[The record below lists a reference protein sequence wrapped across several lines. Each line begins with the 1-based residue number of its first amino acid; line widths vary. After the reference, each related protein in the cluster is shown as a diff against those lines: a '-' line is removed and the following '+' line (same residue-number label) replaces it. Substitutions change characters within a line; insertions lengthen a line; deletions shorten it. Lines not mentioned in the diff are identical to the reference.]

1 MDPKQV
7 NEALNQ
13 YVRPTTFPV
22 AIKLVSTEEEL
33 PDRVRMPLKDLGHP
47 IALCQATTLTR
58 RYGWSMAV
66 GKEEQCCIGGA
77 QTMGFVSGGG
87 DHPVG
92 PEKRH
97 EPGRYKYHVT
107 AALDRADFVPD
118 VVVVYGNSAQI
129 MRLVQSAI
137 GGPAGSGRVNAVA
150 TGFGDCGDIAAGTVL
165 KDECQMIL
173 PSGGDRVFG
182 GTQDHEMIF
191 AMPWGKVEAVVGGL
205 GETHKAGF
213 RYPVITDVR
222 HRPNLPPF
230 LQVPDKA

>member
-7 NEALNQ
+7 NDALNQ
-13 YVRPTTFPV
+13 YVRPATFPV
-22 AIKLVSTEEEL
+22 AYKLLATDEEL
-33 PDRVRMPLKDLGHP
+33 PDRVRRPMKDMGHP

-66 GKEEQCCIGGA
+66 GKEDQCCIGGA
-77 QTMGFVSGGG
+77 QTMGFVKGGAV
-87 DHPVG
+87 HPVG
-92 PEKRH
+92 AENMHP
-97 EPGRYKYHVT
+97 PGKYKYHVT

-118 VVVVYGNSAQI
+118 LVVVYGNSAQI
-129 MRLVQSAI
+129 MRLVQSAM
-137 GGPAGSGRVNAVA
+137 GGPAGSGKVHGVA
-150 TGFGDCGDIAAGTVL
+150 TGFGDCGDIAGGTIV

-173 PSGGDRVFG
+173 PSGGDRVFA

-191 AMPWGKVEAVVGGL
+191 AMPWSKAEAVVTGL
-205 GETHKAGF
+205 AETHKAGF

-230 LQVPDKA
+230 LQVPEEG